1 MQKSRRLFL
10 LFIFFTL
17 TLKPYAIGANS
28 YAQHINTEIISIKN
42 LILRGDQVYKRT
54 PDSAFTIWTLAEDRA
69 LNAFKFVPES
79 DKKNYTELC
88 NIYGE
93 ICFSLGSYHYY
104 RSKIQTASAYY
115 QKARTYYSKNNNF
128 NGEGL
133 CLNNMGLIY
142 QFYLSENDSALSNY
156 RQAYSFFIKSGN
168 DVEQATAL
176 HNIASIYEKKGEINK
191 ALAFYNQSLAIR
203 RKKGSPQIGQTLFNL
218 SSIYKKLNQH
228 QKTKQYLLECLKIFQ
243 DSNSDMRMLSYT
255 CASLGNFY
263 LENNQTDSAL
273 YYGKKSFDISKKLN
287 YPSNIKESAITLNK
301 IYIRNGDFNKATFYL
316 KKFIDAK
323 DSLNNEDLK
332 NEYIR
337 QQIKYDYDKKQYD
350 DSVSYLIQEEL
361 RAKQIRHQDYKIE
374 QEKNFRNTAFLLSL
388 LFITSGWGLYR
399 RSVHKIKDR
408 QNQLMIESLETE
420 QQLLRAQMNPHYIF
434 NSLSV
439 IQGMLLSSN
448 LALAKKYLQRF
459 SALIRSVMDLSSKKY
474 VSLKDELDSVKIYL
488 ELEKMRF
495 REKLNFS
502 IQIDDQLVFNTVK
515 IPPMLIQPFVEN
527 AILHGIK
534 HRENGGEVNISIK
547 KMNHL
552 VHCTITDNGI
562 GRQASEKIN
571 QTGKKEKKSLAIEL
585 SMKRLHLNKE
595 KFAEQ
600 GNIQITDLFNSDG
613 QPSGTKVEL
622 FIPFR

>member
-1 MQKSRRLFL
+1 
-10 LFIFFTL
+10 
-17 TLKPYAIGANS
+17 
-28 YAQHINTEIISIKN
+28 
-42 LILRGDQVYKRT
+42 
-54 PDSAFTIWTLAEDRA
+54 
-69 LNAFKFVPES
+69 
-79 DKKNYTELC
+79 
-88 NIYGE
+88 
-93 ICFSLGSYHYY
+93 
-104 RSKIQTASAYY
+104 
-115 QKARTYYSKNNNF
+115 
-128 NGEGL
+128 
-133 CLNNMGLIY
+133 
-142 QFYLSENDSALSNY
+142 
-156 RQAYSFFIKSGN
+156 
-168 DVEQATAL
+168 
-176 HNIASIYEKKGEINK
+176 
-191 ALAFYNQSLAIR
+191 
-203 RKKGSPQIGQTLFNL
+203 
-218 SSIYKKLNQH
+218 
-228 QKTKQYLLECLKIFQ
+228 
-243 DSNSDMRMLSYT
+243 
-255 CASLGNFY
+255 
-263 LENNQTDSAL
+263 
-273 YYGKKSFDISKKLN
+273 
-287 YPSNIKESAITLNK
+287 
-301 IYIRNGDFNKATFYL
+301 
-316 KKFIDAK
+316 
-323 DSLNNEDLK
+323 
-332 NEYIR
+332 
-337 QQIKYDYDKKQYD
+337 
-350 DSVSYLIQEEL
+350 
-361 RAKQIRHQDYKIE
+361 
-374 QEKNFRNTAFLLSL
+374 
-388 LFITSGWGLYR
+388 
-399 RSVHKIKDR
+399 
-408 QNQLMIESLETE
+408 
-420 QQLLRAQMNPHYIF
+420 MNPHYIF